1 MRQPCHHSR
10 FFHKDNIGLPI
21 ACAGH
26 IEVQNGKISK
36 INNSSGHYMP
46 SILQLILA
54 ISYFHE
60 KNVIA
65 ENLNLEGVYGT
76 LNNPTLKQ
84 ILSIAS
90 MIRLNS

>member
-1 MRQPCHHSR
+1 
-10 FFHKDNIGLPI
+10 
-21 ACAGH
+21 
-26 IEVQNGKISK
+26 
-36 INNSSGHYMP
+36 MP

>member
-60 KNVIA
+60 KGVVA